1 MQIVWLKRDLR
12 THDHLPL
19 CNAINSGDVV
29 LIMYCFEPS
38 VMSIPEHD
46 IRHWRFIY
54 QSLQDLNKKL
64 AAFSTK
70 VHIFHA
76 EVLEV
81 LSHLHKQFGHITLH
95 SHQENGQ
102 AVTYNR
108 DKAVKNWCNT
118 HNIQW
123 HEYPQNGVFRG
134 LKNRKD
140 WLKLYYAE
148 VHRDLH
154 QTQWAKAKFFV
165 EDIESEYLLEKR
177 PLPPLFYETNP
188 LMQPGGESAA
198 LNYLNSFLTVRGRN
212 YMRNISKPE
221 AARMSCSRLSPYL
234 AYGCISSA
242 MVYKMVKSAPTISS
256 FNKNAFLSRL
266 RWRDHFIQK
275 FEMEMRIE
283 FETMNRAY
291 QKLQYIEDDAKFR
304 AWQNGQ
310 TGFPLVD
317 ACMRCVA
324 ATGYLNFRMRAMV
337 VSFLTHHLWQHW
349 RKGATHLAQMFLD
362 YEPGIHFP
370 QFQMQA
376 GITGLHTIRIYNPIK
391 QSREHDEDGIFIKK
405 WIPELANVPPQFI
418 HEPWTMSTLEQQ
430 IYGVEIGVTYP
441 FPIIDIKASTQ
452 HAADTL
458 WQLQKEP
465 DVIKEAQR
473 ILKKHTLEQRM
484 R

>member
-1 MQIVWLKRDLR
+1 
-12 THDHLPL
+12 
-19 CNAINSGDVV
+19 
-29 LIMYCFEPS
+29 
-38 VMSIPEHD
+38 
-46 IRHWRFIY
+46 
-54 QSLQDLNKKL
+54 
-64 AAFSTK
+64 
-70 VHIFHA
+70 
-76 EVLEV
+76 
-81 LSHLHKQFGHITLH
+81 
-95 SHQENGQ
+95 
-102 AVTYNR
+102 
-108 DKAVKNWCNT
+108 
-118 HNIQW
+118 
-123 HEYPQNGVFRG
+123 
-134 LKNRKD
+134 
-140 WLKLYYAE
+140 
-148 VHRDLH
+148 
-154 QTQWAKAKFFV
+154 
-165 EDIESEYLLEKR
+165 
-177 PLPPLFYETNP
+177 
-188 LMQPGGESAA
+188 
-198 LNYLNSFLTVRGRN
+198 
-212 YMRNISKPE
+212 
-221 AARMSCSRLSPYL
+221 
-234 AYGCISSA
+234 

-283 FETMNRAY
+283 FETMNKAY
-291 QKLQYIEDDAKFR
+291 QNIQYIEDDAKFR

-376 GITGLHTIRIYNPIK
+376 GITGMHTIRIYNPIK